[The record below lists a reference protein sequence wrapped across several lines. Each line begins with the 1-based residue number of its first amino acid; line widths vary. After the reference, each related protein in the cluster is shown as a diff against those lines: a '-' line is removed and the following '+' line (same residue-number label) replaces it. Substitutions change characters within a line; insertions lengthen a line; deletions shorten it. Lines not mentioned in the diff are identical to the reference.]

1 MDKKT
6 NNNENTAA
14 IAASLQS
21 AGLNS
26 ANLQQF
32 LELWA
37 SGSTPGQ
44 IKILR
49 KLRLE
54 LLEEIH
60 SRQKSLDVVD
70 YIIYKIRKGTL

>member
-1 MDKKT
+1 MNKKT
-6 NNNENTAA
+6 NDGQSVVA
-14 IAASLQS
+14 IAASLQN
-21 AGLNS
+21 AGLS
-26 ANLQQF
+26 GANMQQF
-32 LELWA
+32 LELMA
-37 SGSTPGQ
+37 AGSTSGQ

-70 YIIYKIRKGTL
+70 YIIYKIRQGTL

>member
-70 YIIYKIRKGTL
+70 YIIYKIRQGTL